1 MTEYKEQVEKHRK
14 LMEAEKWARGV
25 QHIHVHQLTS
35 MWYEQRPYDMEDGA
49 VTDTIFNDGTIQR
62 RLPSGGLVF
71 LENERLMGDELIDAW
86 EKATYNSC
94 ICGEQDC
101 DEEYEHWTHGY

>member
-1 MTEYKEQVEKHRK
+1 MTEYKELVEKHRK
-14 LMEAEKWARGV
+14 MREAEKWARKV
-25 QHIHVHQLTS
+25 HSIHVHQLKS
-35 MWYEQRPYDMEDGA
+35 MWYETRPYDMDDGS

-62 RLPSGGLVF
+62 RLSNGGLVF

-86 EKATYNSC
+86 ERATHNVC

-101 DEEYEHWTHGY
+101 EEEYEHWTHGY